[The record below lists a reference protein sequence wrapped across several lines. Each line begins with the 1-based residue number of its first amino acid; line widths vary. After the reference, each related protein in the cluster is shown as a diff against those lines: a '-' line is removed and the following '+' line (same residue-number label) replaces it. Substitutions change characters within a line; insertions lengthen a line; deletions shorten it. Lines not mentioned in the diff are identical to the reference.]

1 MNWDLLPT
9 TTMGTWC
16 PGVNA
21 FQALFVPV
29 CALLALRAL
38 LRTWRGHAPRLSEV
52 LGVVV
57 WSAAATAIAL
67 PDLTSQVAKFLGINR
82 GADLV
87 FYLAILGGI
96 SVCFYFY
103 QRTRQLEN
111 LITELARR
119 EALTNAQRGRA
130 PCTQGRPAVD
140 EHDAPS

>member
-9 TTMGTWC
+9 TTTGAWCPTWC

-38 LRTWRGHAPRLSEV
+38 LRTWRGHAPRLSGV
-52 LGVVV
+52 LGIVV

-67 PDLTSQVAKFLGINR
+67 PDLTSQVAKLLGIRR
-82 GADLV
+82 GADFV

-119 EALTNAQRGRA
+119 EALTNARLGSRSSI
-130 PCTQGRPAVD
+130 D
-140 EHDAPS
+140 ESDDPG